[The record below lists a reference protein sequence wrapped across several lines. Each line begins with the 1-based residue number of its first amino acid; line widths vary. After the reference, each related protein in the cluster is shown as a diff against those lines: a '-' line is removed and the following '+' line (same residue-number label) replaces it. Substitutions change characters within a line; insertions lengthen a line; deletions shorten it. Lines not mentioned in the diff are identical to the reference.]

1 MPLSLDGTTGI
12 SASGNITGGN
22 VIASGSLIVGS
33 FAPSSLST
41 AGNVAGGNIL
51 TVGLISAT
59 GAITGASLTVSI
71 GNVSVGNL
79 VNNNSNGVGNIGN
92 ATTYFNTA
100 HVKATS
106 AQYADVAEIYQSDIR
121 YASGTVIEFGGSK
134 EVTISRT
141 SHSTRVAG
149 VVSTNPAYLMNAGQE
164 NTTTIQL
171 ALLGRVPCQVTGQ
184 IRKGDQLVSSDIPG
198 VAQALS
204 PTQYQP
210 GCVIGKAL
218 ENHESNDI
226 GVIEVV
232 VGRV

>member
-1 MPLSLDGTTGI
+1 MALALDGTTGI

-33 FAPSSLST
+33 FVPVTVSAS
-41 AGNVAGGNIL
+41 GNITGGNII
-51 TVGLISAT
+51 TTGTISVTGNIVST
-59 GAITGASLTVSI
+59 GANAVA
-71 GNVSVGNL
+71 
-79 VNNNSNGVGNIGN
+79 NIGS

-106 AQYADVAEIYQSDIR
+106 AQYADVAEIYQSDIC
-121 YASGTVIEFGGSK
+121 YAPGTVVEFGGGK

-149 VVSTNPAYLMNAGQE
+149 VVSTNPAYLMNAGQAS
-164 NTTTIQL
+164 NTTIQL
-171 ALLGRVPCQVTGQ
+171 ALIGRVPCQVIGQ

-198 VAQALS
+198 VAQALKAE
-204 PTQYQP
+204 QYQP
-210 GCVIGKAL
+210 GCIIGKAL
-218 ENHESNDI
+218 ENHESDDV
-226 GVIEVV
+226 GVIELV

>member
-1 MPLSLDGTTGI
+1 MSLSLDGTTGI

-22 VIASGSLIVGS
+22 VIASGSLIVS
-33 FAPSSLST
+33 NFAPASLST
-41 AGNVAGGNIL
+41 VGNVQGGN
-51 TVGLISAT
+51 LITT
-59 GAITGASLTVSI
+59 GTI
-71 GNVSVGNL
+71 SVT
-79 VNNNSNGVGNIGN
+79 GNIVTTGSN
-92 ATTYFNTA
+92 AVANIGSATTYFNTA

-106 AQYADVAEIYQSDIR
+106 AQYADVAEVYQSDIR
-121 YASGTVIEFGGSK
+121 YASGTVVEFGGSK

-149 VVSTNPAYLMNAGQE
+149 IVSTNPAYLMNAGQLSD
-164 NTTTIQL
+164 TSIQL
-171 ALLGRVPCQVTGQ
+171 ALIGRVPCQVTGQ

-198 VAQALS
+198 VAKVMNSAE
-204 PTQYQP
+204 YQP

-218 ENHESNDI
+218 ENHESNDV

>member
-1 MPLSLDGTTGI
+1 MALSLDGTTGI

-22 VIASGSLIVGS
+22 IVASGSIIGAS
-33 FAPSSLST
+33 FAPASISAS
-41 AGNVAGGNIL
+41 GNITGGNII
-51 TVGLISAT
+51 TTGTISVTGNIVST
-59 GAITGASLTVSI
+59 GANAVA
-71 GNVSVGNL
+71 
-79 VNNNSNGVGNIGN
+79 NIGS

-121 YASGTVIEFGGSK
+121 YASGTVVEFGGGK

-141 SHSTRVAG
+141 SHSPRIAG
-149 VVSTNPAYLMNAGQE
+149 IVSTNPAYLMNAGQA
-164 NTTTIQL
+164 NDTSIQL
-171 ALLGRVPCQVTGQ
+171 ALIGRVPCQVTGQ
-184 IRKGDQLVSSDIPG
+184 IRKGDQLVSSDTPG
-198 VAQALS
+198 VAQAMDI
-204 PTQYQP
+204 TQYQP

>member
-1 MPLSLDGTTGI
+1 MALSLDGTTGI

-22 VIASGSLIVGS
+22 IIASGSLIVGS
-33 FAPSSLST
+33 FTPASVSAS
-41 AGNVAGGNIL
+41 GNITGGN
-51 TVGLISAT
+51 LITTGTISVTGNIVTT
-59 GAITGASLTVSI
+59 GANAVA
-71 GNVSVGNL
+71 
-79 VNNNSNGVGNIGN
+79 NIGS

-121 YASGTVIEFGGSK
+121 YASGTVVEFGGSK
-134 EVTISRT
+134 EVTICRT
-141 SHSTRVAG
+141 SHNTRVAG
-149 VVSTNPAYLMNAGQE
+149 VISTNPAYLMNAGNE
-164 NTTTIQL
+164 NNTTIQL
-171 ALLGRVPCQVTGQ
+171 ALLGRVPCQVSGQ

-198 VAQALS
+198 VAQALNS
-204 PTQYQP
+204 AEYKP

-218 ENHESNDI
+218 ENHESDDV

>member
-1 MPLSLDGTTGI
+1 MALSLDGTTGI

-22 VIASGSLIVGS
+22 VIASGSLVVGS

-41 AGNVAGGNIL
+41 AGNVTGGN
-51 TVGLISAT
+51 LITAGT
-59 GAITGASLTVSI
+59 I
-71 GNVSVGNL
+71 SVT
-79 VNNNSNGVGNIGN
+79 GNIVTTGSN
-92 ATTYFNTA
+92 AVANIGSATTYFNTA

-121 YASGTVIEFGGSK
+121 YASGTVVEFGGSK

-164 NTTTIQL
+164 SNTTIQL

-198 VAQALS
+198 VAQALNS
-204 PTQYQP
+204 AQYQP

-218 ENHESNDI
+218 ENHESDDI

-232 VGRV
+232 VGLV

>member
-1 MPLSLDGTTGI
+1 MALSLDGTTGI

-33 FAPSSLST
+33 FVPVTVSASGNITGGNLIT
-41 AGNVAGGNIL
+41 AGTISVTGNIV
-51 TVGLISAT
+51 TT
-59 GAITGASLTVSI
+59 G
-71 GNVSVGNL
+71 
-79 VNNNSNGVGNIGN
+79 SNAVANIGS

-121 YASGTVIEFGGSK
+121 YASGTVVEFGGGK

-149 VVSTNPAYLMNAGQE
+149 VISTNPAYLMNAGQE
-164 NTTTIQL
+164 NDTTIQL
-171 ALLGRVPCQVTGQ
+171 ALLGRVPCQVVGQ

-198 VAQALS
+198 VAQVMNSA
-204 PTQYQP
+204 QYQP

-218 ENHESNDI
+218 ENHESDDV

-232 VGRV
+232 IGRV

>member
-1 MPLSLDGTTGI
+1 MALSLDGTTGI

-22 VIASGSLIVGS
+22 VIASGSLFVGS
-33 FAPSSLST
+33 FAPASLST
-41 AGNVAGGNIL
+41 AGNVVGGN
-51 TVGLISAT
+51 LITGGTLSVTGNIVSTGSNAVANIGSAT
-59 GAITGASLTVSI
+59 I
-71 GNVSVGNL
+71 
-79 VNNNSNGVGNIGN
+79 
-92 ATTYFNTA
+92 YFNTA

-121 YASGTVIEFGGSK
+121 YASGTVVEFGGSK

-141 SHSTRVAG
+141 SHNTRVAG
-149 VVSTNPAYLMNAGQE
+149 VVSTNPAYLMNAGLE
-164 NTTTIQL
+164 NNTTIQL
-171 ALLGRVPCQVTGQ
+171 ALIGRVPCQVVGQ

-198 VAQALS
+198 VARTLDMA
-204 PTQYQP
+204 QYQP

-218 ENHESNDI
+218 ENHESDDV

>member
-1 MPLSLDGTTGI
+1 MALSLDGTTGI

-22 VIASGSLIVGS
+22 VIASGSLVVGT
-33 FAPSSLST
+33 FAPASLST
-41 AGNVAGGNIL
+41 VGNVQGGN
-51 TVGLISAT
+51 LITAGTLSVTGNIVSTAANAVANIGSAT
-59 GAITGASLTVSI
+59 I
-71 GNVSVGNL
+71 
-79 VNNNSNGVGNIGN
+79 
-92 ATTYFNTA
+92 YFNTA

-121 YASGTVIEFGGSK
+121 YASGTVVEFGGSK
-134 EVTISRT
+134 EVTICRT
-141 SHSTRVAG
+141 SHNTRVAG
-149 VVSTNPAYLMNAGQE
+149 VISTNPAYLMNAGNE
-164 NTTTIQL
+164 NNTTIQL

-198 VAQALS
+198 VAQALNS
-204 PTQYQP
+204 AEYKP